1 MFTISKSEIGIIG
14 LFPLRLLYCFGR
26 RFDLCG
32 LRHQGRDAKG
42 VLLPPLCSLSFFL
55 SNSAD
60 PRSIIIA
67 CWPGPPLPSPRRP
80 QDDRIQGNNASNFR
94 PIINTREGRAGR
106 PRGSAVEKKQS
117 SEQPDLLQSII
128 RSGAA
133 AALLILCLAKE
144 TSLNWRRNRGVQTD
158 RIFQHKLLAHAF
170 NCLSIHPFFAMPDF
184 KPATVSPQ
192 SQRERLL
199 L

>member
-1 MFTISKSEIGIIG
+1 MWIETSES
-14 LFPLRLLYCFGR
+14 R
-26 RFDLCG
+26 RQ
-32 LRHQGRDAKG
+32 RS
-42 VLLPPLCSLSFFL
+42 PPSSIVLSFFL

-117 SEQPDLLQSII
+117 SEQPDRLPSLI
-128 RSGAA
+128 RSGTAY
-133 AALLILCLAKE
+133 ALLILCLAKE
-144 TSLNWRRNRGVQTD
+144 TSLKWRRIDG
-158 RIFQHKLLAHAF
+158 IFQHKLLAHAY
-170 NCLSIHPFFAMPDF
+170 NRLSIHPPYAVPEF
-184 KPATVSPQ
+184 KPATVSPLP
-192 SQRERLL
+192 QRERLL
-199 L
+199 F